1 MRARLRHHE
10 HGFTLIEIL
19 VVLLILGILA
29 AIAIPRFIGQ
39 TEKAQD
45 ADAKSLA
52 RTLQTH
58 VTSCFTEE
66 RDWSR
71 CDSPTEVT
79 RTRLD
84 WGTGP
89 GDVQVMV
96 RPYGQNVIAFA
107 ATSETRTLFAIVQ
120 NIDDRQVN
128 RLCFVP
134 SNAYPTGAC
143 RRGGPFSG
151 LGFGTW

>member
-1 MRARLRHHE
+1 MRARLERHE
-10 HGFTLIEIL
+10 QGFTLIEIL
-19 VVLLILGILA
+19 VVLLILGVLA
-29 AIAIPRFIGQ
+29 AIALPQFIGQ

-58 VTSCFTEE
+58 VTGCFTEE
-66 RDWSR
+66 HDWSQ
-71 CDSPTEVT
+71 CDSPAEVT
-79 RTRLD
+79 KTRLT

-89 GDVQVMV
+89 GEVQVLV
-96 RPYGQNVIAFA
+96 RPFGQDVVAFA

-128 RLCFVP
+128 RVCFVP

-143 RRGGPFSG
+143 RHGGPFDA